1 MSDFEHL
8 ELPKTDIELP
18 RRSGGGFGRG
28 GSRSNRGSH
37 GRRLQEQA
45 ANIVQSPRR
54 ESSPFRLNPKL
65 IFKLRLSQDGYLS
78 EERLP
83 SMGLTLLAQEPKANK
98 AIVVFSDDQQ
108 LTEFRDRLSTYSSD
122 EGYEYAELDAIE
134 ELVPLEPSDRLGRLL
149 ELEPMQQ
156 GELAALDLELW
167 HTGDMP
173 EMRQYLGDLDDF
185 LRTYTDGS
193 EMRVSDRYVG
203 DYLCLARVKI
213 THEMLELLL
222 DEDFVKEI
230 DRRPRPGFE
239 PSQLY
244 GVTLNDIPEVLSPP
258 EGNCG
263 VLVID
268 SGVQGGHP
276 LIGPALGEAEVF
288 PDRENRVVTGGPE
301 DGDTFTPG
309 HGTAV
314 SGIALY
320 SNVNQCIQELTFQPE
335 TWLFSARVTDENNEY
350 DPDELLEN
358 QLRRAVE
365 YFINAYPNCKV
376 INFSLGDPRLVF
388 REGQKQFSL
397 AALFDKLAYEYQ
409 HKNLVFVI
417 SAGNYNYEA
426 ESHELAL
433 RDYPHY
439 LLSDEARVIEPATA
453 AIALTVGSL
462 SAGTENAQY
471 PDDAGRRAIAR
482 VNGYPSPFTRT
493 GFGVDGMVKPDVVEF
508 GGDFVI
514 DGQRLIENEPGVAV
528 ITLAKDFTG
537 RLFRAICGTSF
548 AAPRIANMAAR
559 LFTQYPN
566 ASSNLIRALIANSAQ
581 LPDEIPDAFPDDTA
595 QDKQNRLK
603 VYGYGQPDLS
613 RAQFSTE
620 NRVVL
625 LEDDVFIPVGNFQ
638 MYEIPTLPDDFLQT
652 QGTRTLSIALAFDP
666 PTRPTR
672 GDSYLG
678 VTMEFHLFKNID
690 RATIVNAFVN
700 ASRSDSPDDFT
711 EISLSSLR
719 NRHGNGIF
727 VDLWPKGNQRKKGTL
742 QKGQIEISSRA
753 RGYDQGP
760 LYLVV
765 SCNRKWAKSEEI
777 SVQRYALVASL
788 SHSNTEVDLYNQLR
802 LRTQV
807 AQRLR
812 VR

>member
-1 MSDFEHL
+1 VSEFEHL
-8 ELPKTDIELP
+8 ELPKTNVELP
-18 RRSGGGFGRG
+18 RRSRNPPPGYGNRGGGRG
-28 GSRSNRGSH
+28 NH
-37 GRRLQEQA
+37 GRKLQGQA
-45 ANIVQSPRR
+45 VSLVQRPRR
-54 ESSPFRLNPKL
+54 ENSPFRLNPKL
-65 IFKLRLSQDGYLS
+65 IFKLTLSQDARS
-78 EERLP
+78 PEERLP

-108 LTEFRDRLSTYSSD
+108 LTEFRDRISTYSSD
-122 EGYEYAELDAIE
+122 TGPQYAEFDAIE
-134 ELVPLEPSDRLGRLL
+134 DLVPLEPSDRLGRLL
-149 ELEPMQQ
+149 ELEPMQE

-167 HTGDMP
+167 HTGDIP
-173 EMRQYLGDLDDF
+173 EMRQYLDELDDF
-185 LRTYTDGS
+185 LRSYTEDS
-193 EMRVSDRYVG
+193 EMQVSDRYVG

-222 DEDFVKEI
+222 EEYFVKEI

-244 GVTLNDIPEVLSPP
+244 SVTLNDIPGVLSPP

-268 SGVQGGHP
+268 SGVQRGHP
-276 LIGPALGEAEVF
+276 LIGPALGDTEVF
-288 PDRENRVVTGGPE
+288 PDRDHQVVTGGPD
-301 DGDTFTPG
+301 DGDNFTPG

-358 QLRRAVE
+358 QLRKAIE

-376 INFSLGDPRLVF
+376 INLSLGDPRLVF
-388 REGQKQFSL
+388 REGQKQFPL
-397 AALFDKLAYEYQ
+397 AALIDELAYEYQ

-417 SAGNYNYEA
+417 SAGNFAYDA
-426 ESHELAL
+426 LGELIM
-433 RDYPHY
+433 RDYPGY
-439 LLSDEARVIEPATA
+439 LLSNDEARVIEPATA
-453 AIALTVGSL
+453 AIALTVGSV
-462 SAGTENAQY
+462 SAGAGSAQY
-471 PDDAGRRAIAR
+471 PDDAGRCAIAK
-482 VNGYPSPFTRT
+482 VKGYPSPFTRT
-493 GFGVDGMVKPDVVEF
+493 GFGVDGMVKPEVVDF

-514 DGQRLIENEPGVAV
+514 DGQRLIENEPGVAI

-548 AAPRIANMAAR
+548 AAPRVANMAAH

-566 ASSNLIRALIANSAQ
+566 ASPNLIRALIANSAQ

-603 VYGYGQPDLS
+603 IYGYGQPDLS

-625 LEDDVFIPVGNFQ
+625 LEDEVIPVGHFQ
-638 MYEIPTLPDDFLQT
+638 IYEIPTLPDNFLQT
-652 QGTRTLSIALAFDP
+652 PGKRTLSITLAFDP

-690 RATIVNAFVN
+690 QATIVNAFVS
-700 ASRSDSPDDFT
+700 ASKSDSPEDFT
-711 EISLSSLR
+711 EISLSDLR

-727 VDLWPKGNQRKKGTL
+727 VDLWPKRNQRKKGTL
-742 QKGQIEISSRA
+742 QKGQINISSRA
-753 RGYDQGP
+753 TGYDQGP

-802 LRTQV
+802 LRTQI

-812 VR
+812 IR

>member
-1 MSDFEHL
+1 
-8 ELPKTDIELP
+8 
-18 RRSGGGFGRG
+18 
-28 GSRSNRGSH
+28 
-37 GRRLQEQA
+37 
-45 ANIVQSPRR
+45 
-54 ESSPFRLNPKL
+54 
-65 IFKLRLSQDGYLS
+65 
-78 EERLP
+78 
-83 SMGLTLLAQEPKANK
+83 
-98 AIVVFSDDQQ
+98 
-108 LTEFRDRLSTYSSD
+108 
-122 EGYEYAELDAIE
+122 
-134 ELVPLEPSDRLGRLL
+134 
-149 ELEPMQQ
+149 
-156 GELAALDLELW
+156 
-167 HTGDMP
+167 
-173 EMRQYLGDLDDF
+173 
-185 LRTYTDGS
+185 
-193 EMRVSDRYVG
+193 
-203 DYLCLARVKI
+203 
-213 THEMLELLL
+213 
-222 DEDFVKEI
+222 
-230 DRRPRPGFE
+230 
-239 PSQLY
+239 
-244 GVTLNDIPEVLSPP
+244 
-258 EGNCG
+258 
-263 VLVID
+263 
-268 SGVQGGHP
+268 
-276 LIGPALGEAEVF
+276 
-288 PDRENRVVTGGPE
+288 
-301 DGDTFTPG
+301 
-309 HGTAV
+309 
-314 SGIALY
+314 
-320 SNVNQCIQELTFQPE
+320 
-335 TWLFSARVTDENNEY
+335 
-350 DPDELLEN
+350 
-358 QLRRAVE
+358 
-365 YFINAYPNCKV
+365 
-376 INFSLGDPRLVF
+376 
-388 REGQKQFSL
+388 
-397 AALFDKLAYEYQ
+397 
-409 HKNLVFVI
+409 
-417 SAGNYNYEA
+417 
-426 ESHELAL
+426 
-433 RDYPHY
+433 
-439 LLSDEARVIEPATA
+439 
-453 AIALTVGSL
+453 
-462 SAGTENAQY
+462 
-471 PDDAGRRAIAR
+471 
-482 VNGYPSPFTRT
+482 
-493 GFGVDGMVKPDVVEF
+493 
-508 GGDFVI
+508 
-514 DGQRLIENEPGVAV
+514 
-528 ITLAKDFTG
+528 
-537 RLFRAICGTSF
+537 
-548 AAPRIANMAAR
+548 MAAR

-581 LPDEIPDAFPDDTA
+581 LPDEIPDAFPDAPA

>member
-1 MSDFEHL
+1 MSEFEHL

-18 RRSGGGFGRG
+18 RRSRNPPPGYGNRGGGRG
-28 GSRSNRGSH
+28 NH
-37 GRRLQEQA
+37 GRKLQGQA
-45 ANIVQSPRR
+45 DSLVQRPRR
-54 ESSPFRLNPKL
+54 ENSPFRLNPKL
-65 IFKLRLSQDGYLS
+65 IFKLTLSQDARS
-78 EERLP
+78 PEERLP

-98 AIVVFSDDQQ
+98 AIVVFSNDEE

-122 EGYEYAELDAIE
+122 TGPQYAEFDAIE
-134 ELVPLEPSDRLGRLL
+134 DLVPLEPSDRLGRLL
-149 ELEPMQQ
+149 ELEPMQA

-167 HTGDMP
+167 HTGDIP
-173 EMRQYLGDLDDF
+173 EMRQYLDDLDDF
-185 LRTYTDGS
+185 LRNYLDDS

-222 DEDFVKEI
+222 EEDFVKEI
-230 DRRPRPGFE
+230 DRRPSPGFE
-239 PSQLY
+239 PSQLHS
-244 GVTLNDIPEVLSPP
+244 VTLNDIPEVLSPP

-268 SGVQGGHP
+268 SGVQRGHP
-276 LIGPALGEAEVF
+276 LIGPALGDTEVF
-288 PDRENRVVTGGPE
+288 PDREHQVVTGGPE
-301 DGDTFTPG
+301 DGDNFTPG

-358 QLRRAVE
+358 QLRKAIE

-376 INFSLGDPRLVF
+376 INLSLGDPRLVF
-388 REGQKQFSL
+388 REGQKQFPL
-397 AALFDKLAYEYQ
+397 AALIDELAYEYQ

-417 SAGNYNYEA
+417 SAGNFAYDA
-426 ESHELAL
+426 SGELIM
-433 RDYPHY
+433 RDYPGY
-439 LLSDEARVIEPATA
+439 LLSNDEARVIEPATA
-453 AIALTVGSL
+453 AIALTVGSI
-462 SAGTENAQY
+462 SSGAGSAQY
-471 PDDAGRRAIAR
+471 SDDAGRCAIAR

-493 GFGVDGMVKPDVVEF
+493 GFGVDGMVKPEVVEF

-514 DGQRLIENEPGVAV
+514 DGQRLIEDEPGVAV

-548 AAPRIANMAAR
+548 AAPRVANMAAR

-581 LPDEIPDAFPDDTA
+581 LPDEIPDAFPDDSA

-603 VYGYGQPDLS
+603 VYGYGQPNLS

-625 LEDDVFIPVGNFQ
+625 LEDEVIPVGNFQ
-638 MYEIPTLPDDFLQT
+638 IYEIPTLPDDFLQT
-652 QGTRTLSIALAFDP
+652 QGTRTLSITLAFDP

-690 RATIVNAFVN
+690 QATIVNAFVN
-700 ASRSDSPDDFT
+700 ASRSDSSEDFT
-711 EISLSSLR
+711 EMSLSDLR

-742 QKGQIEISSRA
+742 QKGQREIYPQS

-765 SCNRKWAKSEEI
+765 SCNRKWAKPEEI
-777 SVQRYALVASL
+777 TVQRYALVASL

-802 LRTQV
+802 LRTQI

-812 VR
+812 IR